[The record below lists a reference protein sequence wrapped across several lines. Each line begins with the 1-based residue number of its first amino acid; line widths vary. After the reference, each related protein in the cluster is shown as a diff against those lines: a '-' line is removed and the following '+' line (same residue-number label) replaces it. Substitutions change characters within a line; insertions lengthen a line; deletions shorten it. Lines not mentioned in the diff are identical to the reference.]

1 MKSWSKTGVY
11 SYKLFLGSLIYK
23 HLWPERIW
31 VASSVDLGYTY
42 SSHCNGL
49 NKSKLGRIITALF
62 LVLLQQLFTVWWT
75 LAEQVNLIWGLLA
88 PSSYNN
94 SLNNFLYKHKAFDKD
109 LPYTYT
115 SIYFFSFIYSIPNLA
130 MTDLLLLYNVTE
142 ENFLHVD
149 FHHAWNA
156 KGAMYNL
163 IKSSSRKL
171 GIYHFF
177 QNSAHLKSGFFFRRY
192 APALIGVLSLG

>member
-1 MKSWSKTGVY
+1 MKSWSKTGLY

-42 SSHCNGL
+42 SSHWNGL
-49 NKSKLGRIITALF
+49 NKGKLGRIITALF

-115 SIYFFSFIYSIPNLA
+115 SIFFFIYIQYTKFGYDWFASSLQRDRRKFFACRLSPCLKCQGSNVQSDKVIFKKVG
-130 MTDLLLLYNVTE
+130 DLPL
-142 ENFLHVD
+142 F
-149 FHHAWNA
+149 
-156 KGAMYNL
+156 
-163 IKSSSRKL
+163 
-171 GIYHFF
+171 
-177 QNSAHLKSGFFFRRY
+177 
-192 APALIGVLSLG
+192 